1 MIQILK
7 EIKPHVSLQ
16 LAMNIAN
23 TEACLSGSPNVE
35 PFHIL
40 LAILNIV
47 DDNYAQA
54 AESIGLKPDEL
65 KVIGD
70 TVGQCRALLPISD
83 KEITVVRRA
92 LHKILRQREPAPWQ
106 VLECSTESTYLLHK
120 AARKGFREGFEELN
134 LIYVLAELLA
144 DLPPEV
150 APYFRT
156 AP

>member
-54 AESIGLKPDEL
+54 AEAIDLNPAEMKMIEE
-65 KVIGD
+65 
-70 TVGQCRALLPISD
+70 TAGQCRALLKISD

-92 LHKILRQREPAPWQ
+92 LHKILRQREPGPWQ
-106 VLECSTESTYLLHK
+106 ALECSTESTYLLHK
-120 AARKGFREGFEELN
+120 AARKGYHEGFEELN
-134 LIYVLAELLA
+134 LGYVLAELLA
-144 DLPPEV
+144 DLPEEV

-156 AP
+156 A

>member
-23 TEACLSGSPNVE
+23 TEACLSGSPCVE

-47 DDNYAQA
+47 DDSYAQA
-54 AESIGLKPDEL
+54 AELIDLEPQEI
-65 KVIGD
+65 KVI
-70 TVGQCRALLPISD
+70 VEMAAQCRSLLNISD

-92 LHKILRQREPAPWQ
+92 LHQILRKREPGPMQA
-106 VLECSTESTYLLHK
+106 LECSTESTYLLHK
-120 AARKGFREGFEELN
+120 AARRGLREGFDELN
-134 LIYVLAELLA
+134 LAFVLQELLA
-144 DLPPEV
+144 NLPEEV
-150 APYFRT
+150 APFFRT
-156 AP
+156 A